1 VENEKFFVR
10 SCVQT
15 DHVDKTLY
23 KMLQLNH
30 KKLNVYKKSIRL
42 VTEIYELT
50 SSFPNDEKYGL
61 VSQLRRSSVSI
72 PSNIAEGASRSSS
85 NDRRRFYQIA
95 RSSIVELDTQINI
108 SIELGFL
115 TQNQIKKIEKNVNEV
130 FAMLSKMLQILS
142 ME

>member
-1 VENEKFFVR
+1 
-10 SCVQT
+10 
-15 DHVDKTLY
+15 
-23 KMLQLNH
+23 MLQLNH

-130 FAMLSKMLQILS
+130 FAMLSKMLQIIS